1 MNSKDAWTQKINVF
15 LKKILNS
22 QQQQTKQKKP
32 KNKLMRASF
41 VTLLY
46 ILFKIIGIEGFR

>member
-15 LKKILNS
+15 LKKILNR
-22 QQQQTKQKKP
+22 QQQKTKQKNP

-46 ILFKIIGIEGFR
+46 IRFKIIGIEGFR

>member
-15 LKKILNS
+15 LKKILNR
-22 QQQQTKQKKP
+22 QQQKTKQKNA

>member
-1 MNSKDAWTQKINVF
+1 MNLKDAWTQKINVF
-15 LKKILNS
+15 LKKILNR
-22 QQQQTKQKKP
+22 QQQKTKQKNP

>member
-1 MNSKDAWTQKINVF
+1 MNPKDAWTQKINVF

-22 QQQQTKQKKP
+22 QQQKTKQKNP